1 MVAVVMAAAVA
12 AGLLLYRDH
21 SRGSAAAGLEA
32 DRTLRP
38 QQEVSSRPAATE
50 ARIALVIGN
59 GSYEDAPLRNP
70 VSDAR
75 AMKAALEGCQF
86 EVTLRVNASKREMED
101 AIQAF
106 GDRIRGGS
114 VGLFYYAGHGVAVKG
129 ANYLI
134 PVGANLSREDDV
146 PYEGVDVG
154 RVLDKMDAARNQLNI
169 LILDACRNN
178 PFARSW
184 RSANKGLAQVSAP
197 KGSLIAYATAPGS
210 TAADGNGEHGL
221 YTEALLA
228 KLKEPGVSLLD
239 LFQDVRAEV
248 ESRSQGQQVPWE
260 SNSTVGRFYF
270 RPGTPAVP
278 KPAPGATPEEGQK
291 LQAALGATSSLP
303 ETPPG
308 PGATRAAS
316 GLWETQLDIG
326 LAQQRGFVAWFRR
339 LRAPGERLHARLDLV
354 QIHPG
359 KFRRGAEQDHGPGM
373 PGREVRISRPFWLGR
388 YPVTQGQ
395 WMAVMGNNPS
405 AFPGAGPNA
414 PVEQV
419 NWDDVQLFLAR
430 LNTLQD
436 TWTFRLPTRAELEY
450 ASHAGTEGEV
460 YGPVDAIA
468 WHNGNS
474 GGTTHPVGQK
484 LPNAFGLYDMIGNVL
499 QLCQDWHGEADDQ
512 VSPLVDPQGP
522 PSGSQRVWHGGS
534 WYYDASFL
542 GAGALVYGPPD
553 MRSGSDGFRVVAAV
567 RTPN

>member
-21 SRGSAAAGLEA
+21 SMGSAAGGLEA
-32 DRTLRP
+32 NRTLRP

-134 PVGANLSREDDV
+134 PVGAKLSREDDV

-228 KLKEPGVSLLD
+228 
-239 LFQDVRAEV
+239 
-248 ESRSQGQQVPWE
+248 
-260 SNSTVGRFYF
+260 
-270 RPGTPAVP
+270 
-278 KPAPGATPEEGQK
+278 
-291 LQAALGATSSLP
+291 
-303 ETPPG
+303 
-308 PGATRAAS
+308 
-316 GLWETQLDIG
+316 
-326 LAQQRGFVAWFRR
+326 
-339 LRAPGERLHARLDLV
+339 
-354 QIHPG
+354 
-359 KFRRGAEQDHGPGM
+359 
-373 PGREVRISRPFWLGR
+373 
-388 YPVTQGQ
+388 
-395 WMAVMGNNPS
+395 
-405 AFPGAGPNA
+405 
-414 PVEQV
+414 
-419 NWDDVQLFLAR
+419 
-430 LNTLQD
+430 
-436 TWTFRLPTRAELEY
+436 
-450 ASHAGTEGEV
+450 
-460 YGPVDAIA
+460 AIA
-468 WHNGNS
+468 R
-474 GGTTHPVGQK
+474 
-484 LPNAFGLYDMIGNVL
+484 AI
-499 QLCQDWHGEADDQ
+499 
-512 VSPLVDPQGP
+512 
-522 PSGSQRVWHGGS
+522 
-534 WYYDASFL
+534 AS
-542 GAGALVYGPPD
+542 VP
-553 MRSGSDGFRVVAAV
+553 
-567 RTPN
+567 